1 MALRHVETGWFA
13 PQRQRS
19 VLRTP
24 MNFRVPPGLTR
35 RSHSLSGRLSAVP
48 VRCPVRTSERMQTV
62 LPTSKP
68 ILAVPVRPL
77 HEQVRFFA
85 LAPARLM
92 PETQLGPVAV
102 AGYARYL
109 VFPALNSSR
118 AEGIAPEL

>member
-1 MALRHVETGWFA
+1 MH
-13 PQRQRS
+13 
-19 VLRTP
+19 
-24 MNFRVPPGLTR
+24 
-35 RSHSLSGRLSAVP
+35 
-48 VRCPVRTSERMQTV
+48 TV

-77 HEQVRFFA
+77 HEHVRFFA

-109 VFPALNSSR
+109 VFSALDSSR